1 MVQTSWT
8 SFDWLVLLAFA
19 SKVGRQRGM
28 RSVPPRGS
36 GWVQPVAF
44 ENLANSHADHQP
56 TRYCVVVLT
65 SCHVDDPLLRQSP
78 AKRKLFQTVLHQ
90 ARLVKRRSSS
100 SVTAFGVP
108 SLGMVM
114 AAPIWTRTMPGFA
127 KYCCRLFSS

>member
-65 SCHVDDPLLRQSP
+65 SCRVDDRLLRQSP
-78 AKRKLFQTVLHQ
+78 PHRSTFAL
-90 ARLVKRRSSS
+90 RLRIGPGRRSRTS
-100 SVTAFGVP
+100 TFEFKARR
-108 SLGMVM
+108 
-114 AAPIWTRTMPGFA
+114 AASYTIPE
-127 KYCCRLFSS
+127 

>member
-56 TRYCVVVLT
+56 TRYGVVVLT
-65 SCHVDDPLLRQSP
+65 SCHFDDRLLTQSRPAQQNSGSRRRSALRHSVSCLGLPWLQNWLRQKP
-78 AKRKLFQTVLHQ
+78 ASRVSDKAIRE
-90 ARLVKRRSSS
+90 
-100 SVTAFGVP
+100 P
-108 SLGMVM
+108 
-114 AAPIWTRTMPGFA
+114 P
-127 KYCCRLFSS
+127 